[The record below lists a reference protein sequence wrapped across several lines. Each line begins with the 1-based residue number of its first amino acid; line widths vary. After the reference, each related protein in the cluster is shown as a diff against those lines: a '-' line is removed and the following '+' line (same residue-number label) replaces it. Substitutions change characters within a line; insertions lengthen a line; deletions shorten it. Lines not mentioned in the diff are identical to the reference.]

1 MIILQDIAAGAMD
14 YVAGFSRV
22 ILPVAYQ
29 FNPQLVIVAVDDT
42 LRGSTWDS
50 LWGFFFSR
58 IPFSFHRFFHFPI
71 EEKKMDELLALSTHW
86 LTSLAG
92 GRLLS
97 LFEGSVPANT
107 LTACA
112 RALNGDRIADP
123 EIQEDEL
130 HSGALDRIRT
140 AMRSLR
146 PHWSALQFDIQL
158 PEENVLV
165 EPWMTDAATLE
176 FNPEIRLF

>member
-42 LRGSTWDS
+42 LR
-50 LWGFFFSR
+50 
-58 IPFSFHRFFHFPI
+58 

>member
-1 MIILQDIAAGAMD
+1 
-14 YVAGFSRV
+14 
-22 ILPVAYQ
+22 
-29 FNPQLVIVAVDDT
+29 
-42 LRGSTWDS
+42 
-50 LWGFFFSR
+50 
-58 IPFSFHRFFHFPI
+58 
-71 EEKKMDELLALSTHW
+71 MDELLALSTHW